1 MKSLNKYISEKL
13 IINQRFDEKLIINK
27 NYKNTN
33 TELIN
38 IINLITDGEKIE
50 LKRNGM
56 IWGYRLKHNADISK
70 ELLKEIEKNVK
81 QKYASINVDVNKH
94 LDEGLVV
101 IVVSNIDN
109 AIIFHKSVLDENRI
123 IKLSIYQS
131 NRKRITVEAAYDQ
144 GTHSS
149 IEGWEIRNCY
159 KMPIDDFITLFETIV
174 NNDCAVG
181 TDGPSNSDYNNIINH
196 IK

>member
-1 MKSLNKYISEKL
+1 MKSLTNYISE
-13 IINQRFDEKLIINK
+13 RLIINK
-27 NYKNTN
+27 NFKNVN
-33 TELIN
+33 NGLAD
-38 IINLITDGEKIE
+38 IINLITDGEISE

-56 IWGYRLKHNADISK
+56 TWGYRLKHKADISK
-70 ELLKEIEKNVK
+70 ELLKSIEKNIK
-81 QKYASINVDVNKH
+81 QKYESINVDVNKH
-94 LDEGLVV
+94 LDEGSVV

-109 AIIFHKSVLDENRI
+109 AIMFHKSVLDEDRI
-123 IKLSIYQS
+123 IKLSIYQA
-131 NRKRITVEAAYDQ
+131 NRKIITVEAVYDR

-174 NNDCAVG
+174 NNDCVVG
-181 TDGPSNSDYNNIINH
+181 TDGPSKSDYDKIINH